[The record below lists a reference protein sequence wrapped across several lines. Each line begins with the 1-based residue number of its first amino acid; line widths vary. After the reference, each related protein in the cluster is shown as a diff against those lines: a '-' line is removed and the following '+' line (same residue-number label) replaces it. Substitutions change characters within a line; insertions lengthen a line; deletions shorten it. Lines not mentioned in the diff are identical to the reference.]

1 MAFLGPLALAG
12 LTAGAVP
19 VGREIGEFAGSGIK
33 KLRSKL
39 GFKKGGSLNPKGMS
53 KALNQATVKR
63 TGPRVVKKNELVI
76 PKGLATKLKAVAR
89 RKPQIMKRRRKK

>member
-1 MAFLGPLALAG
+1 MAFLAPLALAG
-12 LTAGAVP
+12 LGAAAVP
-19 VGREIGEFAGSGIK
+19 VGREIGEGIGSGIK

-39 GFKKGGSLNPKGMS
+39 GFKKGGSLNPKAMS

-76 PKGLATKLKAVAR
+76 PKSLATKLKAVAR
-89 RKPQIMKRRRKK
+89 RKPQIMKRRKKK